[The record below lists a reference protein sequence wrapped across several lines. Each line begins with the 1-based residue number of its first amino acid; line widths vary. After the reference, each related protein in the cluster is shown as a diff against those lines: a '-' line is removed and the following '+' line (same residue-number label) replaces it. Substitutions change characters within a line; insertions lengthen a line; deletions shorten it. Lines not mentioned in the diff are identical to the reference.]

1 MTTTDTTMK
10 KVWKNFFRKS
20 GRVSD
25 HIISLTE
32 SASFDIRQIEWDT
45 YETLL
50 EINVTQDK
58 QTMTILLAEAEAR
71 RIGAIISGFAASRKE
86 YERGLQDGYR
96 MCIKQRKERE
106 SNES

>member
-1 MTTTDTTMK
+1 MK
-10 KVWKNFFRKS
+10 KIWKNFFRKS

-25 HIISLTE
+25 HIVTHTE
-32 SASFDIRQIEWDT
+32 TCTFDIRMMEWDT

-50 EINVTQDK
+50 EINVTQTK
-58 QTMTILLAEAEAR
+58 QEMTILLTEAEAR

-96 MCIKQRKERE
+96 MCIKQGKERE